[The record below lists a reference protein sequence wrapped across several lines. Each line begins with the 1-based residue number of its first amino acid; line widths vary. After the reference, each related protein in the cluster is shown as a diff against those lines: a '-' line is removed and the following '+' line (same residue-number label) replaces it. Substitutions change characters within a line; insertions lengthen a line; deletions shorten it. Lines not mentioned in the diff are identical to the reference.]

1 MRQSAPEDAYRKL
14 DDLAKKHIDVLR
26 KMTKQVGDAKH
37 AREDDSVREAIKNYD
52 EALEKYIPVLMG
64 QAKIYW
70 DHENYQ
76 QVEKMFRQSNEF
88 CREHDVS
95 L

>member
-1 MRQSAPEDAYRKL
+1 MKGMRDEEDI
-14 DDLAKKHIDVLR
+14 DDNMIGR
-26 KMTKQVGDAKH
+26 
-37 AREDDSVREAIKNYD
+37 
-52 EALEKYIPVLMG
+52 YIPVLMG

-95 L
+95 PSFIFLYSILFILLMKLI

>member
-52 EALEKYIPVLMG
+52 DSLEKYVTS
-64 QAKIYW
+64 K
-70 DHENYQ
+70 E
-76 QVEKMFRQSNEF
+76 
-88 CREHDVS
+88 
-95 L
+95 